1 MKKKRLR
8 KLNTKLTLIFAGF
21 AVLLGVFI
29 SGFSYRTTWNQA
41 TSFYSEK
48 ARQAATLAAGY
59 VDGDRVG
66 RYLETMETDDAY
78 EAMEAAL
85 TEIKRSMG
93 LSYLYVFIPGSDSF
107 TYIVDIQ
114 LEDED
119 PEYFSALGDVYE
131 YTELEYEHLVP
142 DVEAKQASQDVIVSR
157 SSLFFGSGV
166 FTWAPVFDSR
176 GDLAAMV
183 EADITLELMEES
195 IRNSLIVMLC
205 VYLAMIALMIA
216 LQSIAIRRMIT
227 LPLQKLTDRALEF
240 AAEGELSEFVDDIKT
255 GDELQTLSE
264 SFGKMALDITA
275 YTQEKSAMAA
285 DQERIATELQ
295 VATDMQQSM
304 LPRELTDFPGGKY
317 MDIQGQIQISRKMGG
332 NFYDYFV
339 LDDHRVGVVMCG
351 MQDTGI
357 TAAMMLVVTRTII
370 KSQFLSDRK
379 LAETMAEINRQIY
392 DAMDQERAIS
402 AFAGILDVSDGR
414 FTYVNAGFNA
424 PVVMRQGERYEFLT
438 SPAYVPLGTSEN
450 VSYRELSLQLRQG
463 DRLLFYSDGIIN
475 AKASGEERY
484 GQERLRTRLN
494 TDRNK
499 DLGLEQLMQ
508 GIFQESAAFTGASEP
523 ESDLVLL
530 ALEYKRGNRDQAQL
544 VLPPDMG
551 RVRELQAFLK
561 EQLTMNRVEGK
572 TYAQIQ
578 VCAEELFSIC
588 CRCARGTRIEVDCAV
603 PSADKLVLR
612 MSMNLRGVNP
622 LADEQNTV
630 VQSAA
635 AFIRKNAES
644 LEWME
649 QDNKSILVMTRR
661 L

>member
-8 KLNTKLTLIFAGF
+8 KLNTKLTLLFAGF

-29 SGFSYRTTWNQA
+29 SAFSYRITWKQA

-48 ARQAATLAAGY
+48 ARQAAALAEGC
-59 VDGDRVG
+59 VDGDRIA
-66 RYLETMETDDAY
+66 RYLETMETDEAY
-78 EAMEAAL
+78 GVMEAEL
-85 TEIKRSMG
+85 IEIKRAMD

-107 TYIVDIQ
+107 TYIVDAR
-114 LEDED
+114 LEGED
-119 PEYFSALGDVYE
+119 PDYFSDLGDSFE
-131 YTELEYEHLVP
+131 YTEFEYENLVP
-142 DVEAKQASQDVIVSR
+142 DVEAKQASQEVIVATT
-157 SSLFFGSGV
+157 SLFFGNAVSSWV
-166 FTWAPVFDSR
+166 PVLDSE
-176 GDLAAMV
+176 GNLTAMV
-183 EADITLELMEES
+183 EADITLDRVAES
-195 IRNSLIVMLC
+195 IRNSLVTMLVMYAGVIL
-205 VYLAMIALMIA
+205 LMI
-216 LQSIAIRRMIT
+216 LFQSAVLRRMIT
-227 LPLQKLTDRALEF
+227 LPLQKLTERTLQF
-240 AAEGELSEFVDDIKT
+240 ASEGELSGFEDDIKT

-295 VATDMQQSM
+295 VATGMQQSM
-304 LPRELTDFPGGKY
+304 LPKELTDFPGGKY
-317 MDIQGQIQISRKMGG
+317 LDIQGKIQISRKMGG

-357 TAAMMLVVTRTII
+357 TAAMLLVVTRTII

-379 LAETMAEINRQIY
+379 LAETMAEINWQIY
-392 DAMDQERAIS
+392 DAVDRERAIS

-424 PVVMRQGERYEFLT
+424 PVVMRQGKQYEFLT
-438 SPAYVPLGTSEN
+438 SPAYVPLGASEN
-450 VSYRELSLQLRQG
+450 VSYRELNLQLRQG
-463 DRLLFYSDGIIN
+463 DRLLFYSDGIVN
-475 AKASGEERY
+475 AKAPGGERY
-484 GQERLRTRLN
+484 GPERLRTRLN
-494 TDRNK
+494 ADRNK
-499 DLGLEQLMQ
+499 DLSLDRLMEGLL
-508 GIFQESAAFTGASEP
+508 QETAAFTGTADAEN
-523 ESDLVLL
+523 DLVLL

-561 EQLTMNRVEGK
+561 EQLAMNHVEGK

-588 CRCARGTRIEVDCAV
+588 CRCARGTQIEVDCAV
-603 PSADKLVLR
+603 PGADKLVLR

-622 LADEQNTV
+622 LADEQNAV
-630 VQSAA
+630 VQNAA

-649 QDNKSILVMTRR
+649 LDHKSALVMTRR